1 MAKKRRK
8 KASAKVCVS
17 RTALNK
23 VISMGAGHHAAI
35 AQLKRTVKTVPARKT
50 RKKATKKRAK
60 KRSRRR

>member
-8 KASAKVCVS
+8 KASTKVTVS

-35 AQLKRTVKTVPARKT
+35 AQLKRTVKTAPTRK
-50 RKKATKKRAK
+50 KKATKKRAK

>member
-8 KASAKVCVS
+8 KASTKVTVS

-35 AQLKRTVKTVPARKT
+35 AQLKRTVRTAAKP
-50 RKKATKKRAK
+50 RKKAAKKASKKRGR
-60 KRSRRR
+60 KR

>member
-35 AQLKRTVKTVPARKT
+35 AQLKRTVKTVPTRK
-50 RKKATKKRAK
+50 KKATKKR
-60 KRSRRR
+60 SRRR

>member
-35 AQLKRTVKTVPARKT
+35 AQLKRTVKTVPTRK
-50 RKKATKKRAK
+50 KKATKKRAK